1 MGIRSSEIDPSMCQL
16 RLWFLAAVTPM
27 TEITRLRELE
37 ADCRRRAQSEPER
50 KWHWLA
56 QAAKYQTQ
64 ANFAVAEKSA
74 EPNAPEV
81 KLASWPTGG
90 DERRLH

>member
-1 MGIRSSEIDPSMCQL
+1 MK
-16 RLWFLAAVTPM
+16 
-27 TEITRLRELE
+27 EITRLRKLQ

-56 QAAKYQTQ
+56 QAAKYQIQASFEVTQ
-64 ANFAVAEKSA
+64 IPA
-74 EPNAPEV
+74 EPNAPDIA
-81 KLASWPTGG
+81 LASWPLGR

>member
-1 MGIRSSEIDPSMCQL
+1 MK
-16 RLWFLAAVTPM
+16 
-27 TEITRLRELE
+27 EITRLRKLQ

-56 QAAKYQTQ
+56 QAAKYQIQ
-64 ANFAVAEKSA
+64 ASLEIAQHPA
-74 EPNAPEV
+74 EPNAPDV
-81 KLASWPTGG
+81 TLASWPLGR

>member
-1 MGIRSSEIDPSMCQL
+1 MKEI
-16 RLWFLAAVTPM
+16 A
-27 TEITRLRELE
+27 RLRDLE

-56 QAAKYQTQ
+56 QAAKYQVQ
-64 ANFAVAEKSA
+64 ANLRVAENPT
-74 EPNAPEV
+74 EPSPPEV
-81 KLASWPTGG
+81 KLASWRLGG